1 MGLDLKDIVWVSEA
15 PSFENSG
22 LGRAL
27 TSEEYLNRYKD
38 EAGNFVPMTSDNMNN
53 AEEMALNLFGADDAV
68 IRIVSGNDGP
78 TDDPK
83 NGGKESYSVG
93 EVLELRIA
101 QLEQQEK
108 NGGLD
113 KNQKYNLALYSAMS
127 NNLRFKNLQISDCVD
142 YYSESN
148 LSDMSHKKYHSYTKM
163 AMYYLPTAEELEK
176 VQETKE
182 QLTRKDWKKPAGKHS

>member
-1 MGLDLKDIVWVSEA
+1 MGLDLKDIVWVSKA

-83 NGGKESYSVG
+83 NGV
-93 EVLELRIA
+93 RNPT
-101 QLEQQEK
+101 QLVRSS
-108 NGGLD
+108 G
-113 KNQKYNLALYSAMS
+113 
-127 NNLRFKNLQISDCVD
+127 
-142 YYSESN
+142 SESR
-148 LSDMSHKKYHSYTKM
+148 SWSSEKKM
-163 AMYYLPTAEELEK
+163 ADWIKTRSTTWPFI
-176 VQETKE
+176 VQ
-182 QLTRKDWKKPAGKHS
+182 